1 MSALEI
7 HGQADRFNVR
17 PLEDICFTVVCRGT
31 SSFRTQLLRVERY
44 SGDAATPL
52 LETTPVTSSIHAH
65 TERRLHAMCVRP
77 FLEVPGSEDA
87 LIGTSGVTLGAL
99 IRPDVPEAAYQGVL
113 TAWDT
118 TTNRGIG
125 IFLRDQRLTLL
136 VGDGHAKLEI
146 SLPGPLQPGTWYE
159 IAASYDLGTGLGA
172 LFQRQYTSGNEPPYE
187 GRGGSQTITGH
198 RKLAHLPAVP
208 LMLGASAKYISGW
221 TAAEESFIGTIEAP
235 YVIGKSTPATDLR
248 GLHSWRLNA
257 PGLVAAWDFSR
268 GLSEDG
274 LHTDEVPDVIGS
286 FDARCVNAPLRAVPG
301 HRGNAT
307 GGIRTSP
314 ESYGAIRLRQRR
326 PDPERWK
333 SQITLPVPAGLAA
346 GFYALQLRAANVEE
360 FVPFVVT
367 HKPGTLTPSSTARI
381 PLISAHEAASP
392 TERPSIARS
401 TDPPTESVEP
411 NSRLGFLPR
420 GTDSP

>member
-17 PLEDICFTVVCRGT
+17 PVEDICFTIVCRGT
-31 SSFRTQLLRVERY
+31 SSFQTQLLRVERY
-44 SGDAATPL
+44 SGDAAIPL
-52 LETTPVTSSIHAH
+52 LETTPVTSSIDAH

-87 LIGTSGVTLGAL
+87 LIGASGVTLGAL
-99 IRPDVPEAAYQGVL
+99 IRPDVPEAEYQGVL

-125 IFLRDQRLTLL
+125 IFLRCQRLTL
-136 VGDGHAKLEI
+136 VAGDGHAKLEI
-146 SLPGPLQPGTWYE
+146 GLPRPLQPGTWYE
-159 IAASYDLGTGLGA
+159 IAASYDLRTGLGA
-172 LFQRQYTSGNEPPYE
+172 LFQRQYTSGTEPSYE
-187 GRGGSQTITGH
+187 GRGGSRTITGH

-235 YVIGKSTPATDLR
+235 YVTGKSTPTTDLR

-268 GLSEDG
+268 GLSVDG
-274 LHTDEVPDVIGS
+274 LHADEVPDVKGS
-286 FDARCVNAPLRAVPG
+286 YDARCVNAPLRAVPG
-301 HRGNAT
+301 HLGNAT

-326 PDPERWK
+326 HDPERWK

-346 GFYALQLRAANVEE
+346 GFYALRLRAGNVEE
-360 FVPFVVT
+360 FVPFVV
-367 HKPGTLTPSSTARI
+367 S
-381 PLISAHEAASP
+381 
-392 TERPSIARS
+392 
-401 TDPPTESVEP
+401 PPTEPDDPLLQAQPVSH
-411 NSRLGFLPR
+411 
-420 GTDSP
+420 